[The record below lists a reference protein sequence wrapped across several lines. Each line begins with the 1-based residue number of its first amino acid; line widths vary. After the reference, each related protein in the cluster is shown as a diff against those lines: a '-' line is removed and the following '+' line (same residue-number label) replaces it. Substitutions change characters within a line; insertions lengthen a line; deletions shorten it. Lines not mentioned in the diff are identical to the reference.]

1 MFRHLMLILL
11 IATLTIGAGCQSIT
25 HAPHRSRAEDTPSK
39 STCGECGEHVDADC
53 TSLRC
58 TPGLSTG
65 CGESTEGCDSD
76 RQACDFEYGRK
87 HLALDGAGWIA
98 GIPSKLILWNT
109 RVDSHSVSEET
120 ADELRQ
126 YLREKQLT
134 DVKVRVNQYAPI
146 QEWKRLVS
154 NQEIHPGWRYTV
166 GAWSLTKYTLLPGRI
181 FGGDE
186 YNPFTNTISLYSD
199 RASLALREAAR
210 AKQVQEANWKG
221 LYSASLFV
229 PGSPIWTDTLATR
242 DVLAYAKETGQ
253 PSLERE
259 VYLVLFPA
267 WGSRVGGSAFLYAN
281 AGQAQLLQ
289 GSLALVGHA
298 VGRTMGAYV
307 SEDSVQMAK
316 AVMGIVRQ
324 PDPEEPVQVEIQESL
339 PPFEPYSV
347 SFVPVD
353 VEYDL
358 FP

>member
-1 MFRHLMLILL
+1 MYRHLLL
-11 IATLTIGAGCQSIT
+11 IVLVGTLTLCSGCQSTTAIQSRH
-25 HAPHRSRAEDTPSK
+25 HAARTPFKHTSDQ
-39 STCGECGEHVDADC
+39 CGECGEGCGSSVNE
-53 TSLRC
+53 
-58 TPGLSTG
+58 TPQPSIG
-65 CGESTEGCDSD
+65 CGESTEGCDND
-76 RQACDFEYGRK
+76 QQACDFEYGRK

-98 GIPSKLILWNT
+98 GIPSKLILWNAK
-109 RVDSHSVSEET
+109 VDSHSVSEET
-120 ADELRQ
+120 EDQLRR

-134 DVKVRVNQYAPI
+134 DVKVRVNQYAPF
-146 QEWKRLVS
+146 QEWKRLAA

-166 GAWSLTKYTLLPGRI
+166 GAWSVTRYTLLPGRI

-199 RASLALREAAR
+199 RTSLALREAAR

-229 PGSPIWTDTLATR
+229 PGSPLWTDTLAIR
-242 DVLAYAKETGQ
+242 DVRAYARETGQ
-253 PSLERE
+253 PALERE

-307 SEDSVQMAK
+307 SEDPVQMAK

-324 PDPEEPVQVEIQESL
+324 PDPDEPVQVERQESL

-347 SFVPVD
+347 SFVPID